1 MSTSAEKSSLRRS
14 AGLYAERLRQVPD
27 REQRDVLLAALHTAD
42 VRTID
47 AHALGDSFLAETGLH
62 PKSANIFP
70 KHLSN
75 IHPQDGHQ
83 SRILALRI
91 IIRGAPAWLASPTK
105 RSGIDL
111 AVWNALF
118 VNTGNHETIMPSP
131 SDPPIAETA
140 PTDTQITDY
149 DRAHPLHDLIC
160 GCWTPSQTAARR
172 GTRSP
177 LWIVLDLDPEREPD
191 RARRAHDTHLAR
203 AHWLTAHGY
212 RDLLRPPH

>member
-1 MSTSAEKSSLRRS
+1 M
-14 AGLYAERLRQVPD
+14 PD
-27 REQRDVLLAALHTAD
+27 REQRDVLLAAFHTAHM
-42 VRTID
+42 RTID

-70 KHLSN
+70 KNLSD
-75 IHPQDGHQ
+75 IHPQEGHQ

-118 VNTGNHETIMPSP
+118 VNTGNHEKIMPSP

-140 PTDTQITDY
+140 PTAAQITDY
-149 DRAHPLHDLIC
+149 DRAHLPTYLRLLDAESD
-160 GCWTPSQTAARR
+160 GAPWDEVAR
-172 GTRSP
+172 
-177 LWIVLDLDPEREPD
+177 IVLDLDPEREPD

>member
-1 MSTSAEKSSLRRS
+1 M
-14 AGLYAERLRQVPD
+14 
-27 REQRDVLLAALHTAD
+27 
-42 VRTID
+42 RTID
-47 AHALGDSFLAETGLH
+47 AHALSDSFLAETGLH

-70 KHLSN
+70 KNLSD
-75 IHPQDGHQ
+75 IHPQEGHQ

-118 VNTGNHETIMPSP
+118 VNTGNQETIMPSP

-140 PTDTQITDY
+140 PTAAQITDY
-149 DRAHPLHDLIC
+149 DRAHLPTYLRLLDAESD
-160 GCWTPSQTAARR
+160 GAPWDEVAR
-172 GTRSP
+172 
-177 LWIVLDLDPEREPD
+177 IVLDLDPEREPD

>member
-1 MSTSAEKSSLRRS
+1 M
-14 AGLYAERLRQVPD
+14 PD
-27 REQRDVLLAALHTAD
+27 CEQRDVLLAALHTAN

-47 AHALGDSFLAETGLH
+47 AHALGDSFLAEARLH

-75 IHPQDGHQ
+75 IHPQEGHQ

-140 PTDTQITDY
+140 PTAAQITDY
-149 DRAHPLHDLIC
+149 DRAHLPTYLRLLDAESD
-160 GCWTPSQTAARR
+160 GAPWDEVAR
-172 GTRSP
+172 
-177 LWIVLDLDPEREPD
+177 IVLDIDPEREPD